1 MRACEVSRFNSPHS
15 SLSKRHA
22 SLRYKLT
29 NSQTFFLELRVLLD
43 ATIGT
48 CFIFP
53 GIINVAIWGAARD
66 AI

>member
-1 MRACEVSRFNSPHS
+1 MRAREVSRFNSPHS
-15 SLSKRHA
+15 SLSKRPA
-22 SLRYKLT
+22 SLRYNLT
-29 NSQTFFLELRVLLD
+29 NSQTFFSESRVLLD

-53 GIINVAIWGAARD
+53 GIINVANWGAAHD